1 VTGGAA
7 DLILVETAE
16 GLELRDAA
24 QPEAPGVRADFRAM
38 ARTSRSRRQP
48 LGRAIGP
55 GATDVVDATAG
66 LGGDAML
73 LARMGC
79 TVTAIERCAI
89 VARLLEDGLR
99 RARAEPALAEA
110 AARVRVVV
118 GDAVD
123 VLRAIARDAGRRRP
137 DAVYVDPM
145 FPPKRRSSALPPKSV
160 QYLRRLVGG
169 DEDAAAIVAAARAT
183 GARRIVVKRPSRG
196 PALAGTPSFTIA
208 GTLVRYDV
216 YCGGDAPPDDR

>member
-1 VTGGAA
+1 VSGGAA
-7 DLILVETAE
+7 DFILVETAD

-24 QPEAPGVRADFRAM
+24 HPDEPGVRADFRAM

-48 LGRAIGP
+48 LGRAIGRD
-55 GATDVVDATAG
+55 AIDVIDATAG

-73 LARMGC
+73 LARMRC
-79 TVTAIERCAI
+79 TVTAIERSAI

-99 RARAEPALAEA
+99 RARAVAELAEA
-110 AARVRVVV
+110 AARVCVVV

-123 VLRAIARDAGRRRP
+123 ELRAIGRKRAP

-160 QYLRRLVGG
+160 QYLRRLVG
-169 DEDAAAIVAAARAT
+169 DDADAAAIVAAARAT

-196 PALAGTPSFTIA
+196 PSLAGPPSFTIE

-216 YCGGDAPPDDR
+216 YCGADAAADDR

>member
-1 VTGGAA
+1 VTGGGA

-24 QPEAPGVRADFRAM
+24 HPEEPGVRADFRAM

-55 GATDVVDATAG
+55 GATDVIDATAG

-89 VARLLEDGLR
+89 IARLLEDGLR
-99 RARAEPALAEA
+99 RARAVAELAEA
-110 AARVRVVV
+110 AARVRVVI

-123 VLRAIARDAGRRRP
+123 VLRAMAGGEVGRRP

-145 FPPKRRSSALPPKSV
+145 FPPKRRSSALPPKSI

-169 DEDAAAIVAAARAT
+169 DEDASAIVAEARAIN
-183 GARRIVVKRPSRG
+183 ARRIVVKRPSRG
-196 PALAGTPSFTIA
+196 PSLAGPPSFTIA

-216 YCGGDAPPDDR
+216 YCGADAAAGDR